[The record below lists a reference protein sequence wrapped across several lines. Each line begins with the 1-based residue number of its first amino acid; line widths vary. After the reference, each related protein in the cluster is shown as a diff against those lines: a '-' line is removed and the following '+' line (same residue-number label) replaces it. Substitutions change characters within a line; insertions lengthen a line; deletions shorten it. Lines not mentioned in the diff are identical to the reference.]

1 MVTTK
6 ANFLPKSV
14 VATASSMGTAT
25 AKMTSLPGNVR
36 IITVPSGGNLVNSSG
51 SGSSVNNS
59 GVSSHA
65 AMSKVVAAA
74 VTAANAPTLDKN
86 QVNLPIVLSI
96 SKLPLIYVVFFW

>member
-51 SGSSVNNS
+51 SSVNNS

-96 SKLPLIYVVFFW
+96 SKLPLISVVFFW